1 MASKSKKNSNDGAG
15 LDLEAILDAALKDGS
30 DSKKKSSKSKKNS
43 TDNLLDEA
51 AKILGGAGLDLNSI
65 LDAAFKEEPK
75 KSSKTKNSTKGG
87 LLDEAAKVLSGSGL
101 DLESILDAAMGT
113 SSSKKKSSSSSSK
126 KKSSEA
132 DSIFD
137 LLMGEEA
144 YYPQIS
150 EKTYWAAREKFQKNI
165 PEKVTASTLT
175 NATGL
180 KADTVKS
187 TVLPALE
194 AMCLTKNGKPTSRM
208 KAWVND
214 DKYEATCAQI
224 REDLYPS
231 SLKKLPFNTQT
242 QQNAVVSW
250 FKKNANVS
258 EATAKKM
265 LAVFLLMSAPK
276 LKEAKK
282 SDSKSGTSTKKTT
295 SAKKTSPEVV
305 VDSVKVTT
313 KSGKSTI
320 TVKVIADEGIS
331 KKALAEKLSAAA
343 ADAYSQMK

>member
-1 MASKSKKNSNDGAG
+1 MASKSN
-15 LDLEAILDAALKDGS
+15 
-30 DSKKKSSKSKKNS
+30 
-43 TDNLLDEA
+43 
-51 AKILGGAGLDLNSI
+51 
-65 LDAAFKEEPK
+65 
-75 KSSKTKNSTKGG
+75 NSTKGG
-87 LLDEAAKVLSGSGL
+87 LLDDAAKMLDGTGL
-101 DLESILDAAMGT
+101 DLESILDAALNSG
-113 SSSKKKSSSSSSK
+113 SGSKKKSSSGSK
-126 KKSSEA
+126 KKSSKT
-132 DSIFD
+132 DSLVDKI
-137 LLMGEEA
+137 LGEEA

-150 EKTYWAAREKFQKNI
+150 EKTYWATREKFQKSI

-194 AMCLTKNGKPTSRM
+194 AMGLIKNGKPTSRM

-214 DKYEATCAQI
+214 DKYEVTCAQI

-231 SLKKLPFNTQT
+231 SLKKLDFNTKT
-242 QQNAVVSW
+242 QQNSVVSW

-265 LAVFLLMSAPK
+265 LTVFLLLSAPK

-282 SDSKSGTSTKKTT
+282 ADAASKSSTSTKKTT
-295 SAKKTSPEVV
+295 AVKKAAPEVV
-305 VDSVKVTT
+305 IDSVKVTT

-320 TVKVIADEGIS
+320 TVKIIADEGIT
-331 KKALAEKLSAAA
+331 KKALTEKFSAAA